1 MASTVLP
8 TVQVEIAFG
17 TNPLDPSPA
26 WTDVSSKVLA
36 SEGYQI
42 TRGSTDE
49 KANVNPSKLSLALD
63 NISGDFTA
71 GRSASKYYPNVLFGK
86 RIRLSLRWPAGVP
99 SNYINNSSFEVDLS
113 GWQNTAPGLDA
124 CTSVRSAAQAFIGS
138 DSALVTWPTTTAG
151 SLFGYQV
158 SGLVIGRV
166 YCFSAYVLVPA
177 GNPQVYAYISGVGP
191 GLPSAAF
198 AGFQRVYMSWTATAN
213 THLVGV
219 YVPSATS
226 GQQVYVDA
234 TQVDDGATPT
244 TYTNAAPSVYRR
256 FDGFVDSWPNE
267 WSANAN
273 NAVARISAT
282 DGWRFLNR
290 ADQLGSIVEQETLAQ
305 APIAYYPLAD
315 AAGATKAG
323 CVGLS
328 QPLLATTQVGTGG
341 SATFGAAGIL
351 ALKSGGLPTD
361 FYTSCPIPSV
371 AFLPS
376 TAVNGKYLNATLTTG
391 STSLVAQSGQ
401 IWVLTSTIAA
411 QTLAS
416 WENNSTNR
424 VTLSEVVTTGVAKLD
439 VVIAGS
445 VVATIS
451 TAGSIADG
459 TPKHFAWTLSQSAGT
474 VTVKLYMNS
483 TLIGTQTYSGAIPAL
498 GILNVGGSAALN
510 CFQGSLAHVALWDGL
525 ALASTVVTQ
534 LYNAGYSAF
543 AGESSDTRVA
553 RLAGYAGIVN
563 TALEAGS
570 ATSCAPAQTFGNN
583 AATMIHDVEAL
594 ERGKVFMRGDGA
606 LVFQD
611 RSHRVGA
618 TSKFTLTPDQF
629 LGAVPKTDDFGVVN
643 DITVDRPNGVVVRRT
658 SPTSIALNG
667 RYRQNITL
675 PTSLDSDITA
685 HGDWVITT
693 YATPKIR
700 YSSITVDLFTQ
711 TIANPTLVTALLA
724 AELSDLFTLSS
735 MPSQAPSPSVNLF
748 IEGTTE
754 VFKLGK
760 SGADFYITL
769 TASPGA

>member
-1 MASTVLP
+1 MASTPLP
-8 TVQVEIAFG
+8 TLQVEVAFG
-17 TNPLDPSPA
+17 SNPLDPNPQWQDISN
-26 WTDVSSKVLA
+26 KVLA

-49 KANVNPSKLSLALD
+49 KSNVNPSKLSLVLD

-71 GRSASKYYPNVLFGK
+71 GRVASKYYPNVLFGK
-86 RIRLSLRWPAGVP
+86 RIRLSLRWPLNIS

-113 GWQNTAPGLDA
+113 GWQNTAPGLTA
-124 CTSVRSAAQAFIGS
+124 CTSAWSTGAAFVGTH
-138 DSALVTWPTTTAG
+138 SALVTWPTTSAG

-158 SGLVIGRV
+158 SGLTIGRTYV
-166 YCFSAYVLVPA
+166 FSAYVNVPA
-177 GNPQVYAYISGVGP
+177 GNPQVYAYISGVGA
-191 GLPSAAF
+191 GLPSAAYI
-198 AGFQRVYMSWTATAN
+198 GFQRIYMSWVATAN

-234 TQVDDGATPT
+234 TQVDDGALPT
-244 TYTNAAPSVYRR
+244 TYTNLPPSVYRR
-256 FDGFVDSWPNE
+256 FDGFVDAWPNE
-267 WSANAN
+267 WSSNAN
-273 NAVARISAT
+273 NAMARISAT

-305 APIAYYPLAD
+305 APIAYYPLGD
-315 AAGATKAG
+315 AAGATQAG

-341 SATFGAAGIL
+341 SATFGSQGIL

-361 FYTSCPIPSV
+361 FYTSSPIPSV

-376 TAVNGKYLNATLTTG
+376 TAVNGKYLSAILTTG
-391 STSLVAQSGQ
+391 SSSLIAQSGQ
-401 IWVLTSTIAA
+401 IWALTSTIAA

-424 VTLSEVVTTGVAKLD
+424 VTLSEVVTTGVAQLN

-445 VVATIS
+445 TVATIS

-459 TPKHFAWTLSQSAGT
+459 TPKHFVWTLSQTAGT

-483 TLIGTQTYSGAIPAL
+483 ALIGTATYSGAIPAL
-498 GILNVGGSAALN
+498 GTLNVGGSASLN

-534 LYNAGYSAF
+534 LYNAGYSGF
-543 AGESSDTRVA
+543 QGESSDTRTA

-570 ATSCAPAQTFGNN
+570 ATSCAPAQTYGNN
-583 AATMIHDVEAL
+583 AATMIHDAEIL
-594 ERGKVFMRGDGA
+594 ERGKVFFRGDGA
-606 LVFQD
+606 LVFQA

-618 TSKFTLTPDQF
+618 ASKFTLTPDQF
-629 LGAVPKTDDFGVVN
+629 LGATPKTDDFGVVN
-643 DITVDRPNGVVVRRT
+643 DVTVSRPNGTIVRRT
-658 SPTSIALNG
+658 SSPSIAING
-667 RYRQNITL
+667 RYRQNLTL
-675 PTSLDSDITA
+675 PTSLDADVSA
-685 HGDWVITT
+685 HGDYVINT

-700 YSSITVDLFTQ
+700 YSSIKVDLFTQ
-711 TIANPTLVTALLA
+711 TLANPTLVTSLLG
-724 AELSDLFTLSS
+724 AELSDLFTLAS
-735 MPSQAPSPSVNLF
+735 MPSQAPSATTTLF

-754 VFKLGK
+754 VFRLGK
-760 SGADFYITL
+760 TINEFSLTI
-769 TASPGA
+769 TASPGS